1 MNKNLRTLL
10 LLFGAVV
17 ILVLVS
23 SPRFRQ
29 LFSGS
34 PEGESVQTEE
44 TRLPVEALVVR
55 PQALSNKVLTSGTV
69 LADEEVD
76 LRSEV
81 SGTVRRIAFAEGGRV
96 RKGELLVKIDDSEL
110 RAQLKRLE
118 SERNLAADKERRR
131 RELYSKQNISPEDYQ
146 VALNE
151 LNAVQAEVE
160 LYEARIAK
168 TEIRAPFDGTVG
180 LRFVSEGSYV
190 TPAIRIAT
198 LQDARRVKLDFA
210 VPERYASTIRP
221 GLTIRFHLSG
231 TDETFEGIV
240 YAIEPKIDPA
250 TRSLLLRA
258 RAPNPRGH
266 LVPGAFAEIEL
277 VVEEIPNALMVPTQA
292 LVPDLQGQKVYVVE
306 RGAAREQRVE
316 TGIRTDTQVQITA
329 GLAPLDT
336 VITSGILQIAPGL
349 PLDLTEVR

>member
-1 MNKNLRTLL
+1 MSKNLRTILL
-10 LLFGAVV
+10 LLGAGA
-17 ILVLVS
+17 ILVLLS
-23 SPRFRQ
+23 SPRIRQ
-29 LFSGS
+29 LFSGA
-34 PEGESVQTEE
+34 EESSQSVEA
-44 TRLPVEALVVR
+44 RLPVEALVVR
-55 PQALSNKVLTSGTV
+55 PEALSNKVLTTGTI
-69 LADEEVD
+69 LANEEVD

-81 SGTVRRIAFAEGGRV
+81 SGTIRKIAFSEGGRV

-118 SERNLAADKERRR
+118 SERGLAADKERRR

-190 TPAIRIAT
+190 TPAIRIAR
-198 LQDARRVKLDFA
+198 LQDARSVKVDFA
-210 VPERYASTIRP
+210 VPERYAATITT

-231 TDETFEGIV
+231 TDEIFEGTV

-258 RAPNPRGH
+258 RAPNRRGR

-277 VVEEIPNALMVPTQA
+277 VVEDIADALMIPTQA
-292 LVPDLQGQKVYVVE
+292 LVPDLEGQKIFLVE
-306 RGAAREQRVE
+306 GGVAREQRVE
-316 TGIRTDTQVQITA
+316 TGIRTETHVQITA

-336 VITSGILQIAPGL
+336 VITSGILQVAPGL
-349 PLDLTEVR
+349 PLDITEVR

>member
-1 MNKNLRTLL
+1 MNKNLRTILL
-10 LLFGAVV
+10 ILGAVA
-17 ILVLVS
+17 ILLLVS
-23 SPRFRQ
+23 SPRVRQ

-34 PEGESVQTEE
+34 PEAESSQAEE
-44 TRLPVEALVVR
+44 TRLPVKALVVR
-55 PQALSNKVLTSGTV
+55 PQALSNKVLTTGTV

-81 SGTVRRIAFAEGGRV
+81 SGTVRQIAFAEGARV

-190 TPAIRIAT
+190 TPAIRIAR
-198 LQDARRVKLDFA
+198 LQDARRVKVDFA
-210 VPERYASTIRP
+210 VPERYASTIRA
-221 GLTIRFHLSG
+221 GLTIRFRLSG
-231 TDETFEGIV
+231 TDETFEGTV

-277 VVEEIPNALMVPTQA
+277 VVEEIPDALMIPTQA

-306 RGAAREQRVE
+306 GGAAREQRVE

>member
-1 MNKNLRTLL
+1 MNKNLRTVLL
-10 LLFGAVV
+10 LLGAVL
-17 ILVLVS
+17 IIVLIS
-23 SPRFRQ
+23 SPRVRQ

-34 PEGESVQTEE
+34 GENPSASTQT

-55 PQALSNKVLTSGTV
+55 PKPLSNKVLTSGTIF
-69 LADEEVD
+69 AEEEVD

-81 SGTVRRIAFAEGGRV
+81 SGTIRQIAFAEGARV

-151 LNAVQAEVE
+151 LNAVKADVE

-198 LQDARRVKLDFA
+198 LQDARSVKVDFA
-210 VPERYASTIRP
+210 VPERYASTIRQ
-221 GLTIRFHLSG
+221 GLTIRFRLSG
-231 TDETFEGIV
+231 NKETFEGKV

-258 RAPNPRGH
+258 RAPNPRGA

-277 VVEEIPNALMVPTQA
+277 VVQDIAEALMIPTQA
-292 LVPDLQGQKVYVVE
+292 LVPDLQGQKVYVVDQ
-306 RGAAREQRVE
+306 GAAREQRVQ
-316 TGIRTDTQVQITA
+316 TGIRTDTEIQITA

-336 VITSGILQIAPGL
+336 VITSGILQVVPGV